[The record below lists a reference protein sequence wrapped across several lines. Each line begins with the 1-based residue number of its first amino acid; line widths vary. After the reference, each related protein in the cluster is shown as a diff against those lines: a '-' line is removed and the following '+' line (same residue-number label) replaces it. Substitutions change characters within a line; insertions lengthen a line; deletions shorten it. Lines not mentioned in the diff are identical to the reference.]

1 MALAML
7 YLKKWVCIVNFYF
20 NEERTMKHRY
30 LLVLCVLILLFSG
43 ANAQATPLLSIEDD
57 PGTYGSIPD
66 GAENDVLASIYG
78 SGTTSR
84 HGYYGSTVTLTENAL
99 VTFTF
104 LGFEAG
110 YDNDFNLNG
119 TERFSTEDYGSN
131 TVTGISDSITVS
143 LTAGLIDFSF
153 DINNDSGS
161 VVNGYNPN
169 DSYHDGDINFFVSFD
184 GDASATSGNSLVL
197 FLDDSGAGPDDNHD
211 DFAVRMSV
219 TPVPEPATIF
229 LFGAGLAA
237 LGVFRKKFKKA

>member
-1 MALAML
+1 
-7 YLKKWVCIVNFYF
+7 
-20 NEERTMKHRY
+20 MKHNY
-30 LLVLCVLILLFSG
+30 LLILSVFILLFFG
-43 ANAQATPLLSIEDD
+43 ANAQATPLLSIGNTGE
-57 PGTYGSIPD
+57 YGSIPD
-66 GAENDVLASIYG
+66 GAINDVLEPIYG
-78 SGTTSR
+78 TNTNR
-84 HGYYGSTVTLTENAL
+84 NGYYGSQVTLTEDAL

-119 TERFSTEDYGSN
+119 TELFSTEDYGSN
-131 TVTGISDSITVS
+131 KVTGISDSITVS
-143 LTAGLIDFSF
+143 LTAGLIAFSF

-169 DSYHDGDINFFVSFD
+169 DIYHNGDINFFVSFD

-219 TPVPEPATIF
+219 APVPEPATMF
-229 LFGAGLAA
+229 LFGAGLAG